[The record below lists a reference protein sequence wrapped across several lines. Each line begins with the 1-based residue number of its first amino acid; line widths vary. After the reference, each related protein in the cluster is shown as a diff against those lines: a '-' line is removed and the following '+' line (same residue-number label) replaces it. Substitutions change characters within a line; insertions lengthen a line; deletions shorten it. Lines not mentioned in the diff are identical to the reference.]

1 MPSAAWNPVQPSDP
15 GVWAAVVRSRTTAVQ
30 AGDHYFFFLPL
41 LFFLPF
47 LPFLATPLTPLPG
60 SAGQRNVDQTRQRII
75 DRQRLSTTLTW
86 WPPKILSSGS
96 PLRSAPSASP
106 TGR

>member
-1 MPSAAWNPVQPSDP
+1 MPSAARNSAQPSDP

-47 LPFLATPLTPLPG
+47 LPFLATPLTRFPTCQVNGMLTRRVNVSLTG
-60 SAGQRNVDQTRQRII
+60 SGC
-75 DRQRLSTTLTW
+75 RL
-86 WPPKILSSGS
+86 
-96 PLRSAPSASP
+96 R
-106 TGR
+106 

>member
-1 MPSAAWNPVQPSDP
+1 MPSAARNSAQPSDP
-15 GVWAAVVRSRTTAVQ
+15 DVWAAVVRSRTTAVQ

-47 LPFLATPLTPLPG
+47 LPFLATPLTPLPD

-75 DRQRLSTTLTW
+75 DRYRVSNRL
-86 WPPKILSSGS
+86 
-96 PLRSAPSASP
+96 
-106 TGR
+106 